1 MSPHFWKFLL
11 LTFVI
16 GCTGS
21 TDPMICTREFRYG
34 ISIEIVDAID
44 RTPRADSATL
54 TLRDGSYVESTT
66 RSDGLTM
73 LGAGE
78 RPGTYIATVAHPRY
92 HTWVRTD
99 VVVTSDGCHVQT
111 VSLIAEL
118 ERMHGT
124 D

>member
-11 LTFVI
+11 LTFVV

-34 ISIEIVDAID
+34 ISMEIVDAID
-44 RTPRADSATL
+44 QAPRADGSTM

-66 RSDGLTM
+66 QSNGLTM

-78 RPGTYIATVAHPRY
+78 RPGTYIVTVAHPRY

-99 VVVTSDGCHVQT
+99 VVVTSDECHVHT
-111 VSLIAEL
+111 VSLRAKL
-118 ERMHGT
+118 ETIKG
-124 D
+124 